1 MLTAYDAPTASI
13 LSECGVD
20 MILVGDSV
28 GNALLGYES
37 TIPVT
42 LDDVIHHSA
51 AVARAKPDCLI
62 IGDMPFMSYKVS
74 IEQALENCSLMLQEG
89 GAEAVK
95 IEGASPRTIEIVRAV
110 VDSGIPVMGHI
121 GLTPQ
126 SIFQLGGYRVQGRTA
141 ELTEAI
147 IAQAKAL
154 EDAGVFSIVI
164 ELVPSETA
172 KLITEAVSVPTI
184 GIGAGPNCDGQ
195 VLVLWD
201 MLGLFEDFKPKF
213 VKKYANIRSVIKDA
227 VKEYSERM
235 IFSLSTGTSIKE
247 ISNAIEKYA
256 TPISSRLETLYW
268 LQDNGYRT
276 FGMICPV
283 IPSEIDRVNI
293 LLNQV
298 RPDKCEGIWV
308 EAINVRGKS
317 LVNTYKRLE
326 EAGLY
331 DHANELKNVMGNR
344 KAWSN
349 YCKKL
354 FIKFK
359 AEMKKKYLLHK
370 LHFLQYVTKEDKKF
384 FESHLEA
391 ICL

>member
-1 MLTAYDAPTASI
+1 LARKTTYKIKQSKKKGKKIVMLTAYDAPTASI

-42 LDDVIHHSA
+42 LEDVIHHSA
-51 AVARAKPDCLI
+51 AVARAKPDSLI

-74 IEQALENCSLMLQEG
+74 IEQALENCALMLQEG

-95 IEGASPRTIEIVRAV
+95 IEGASSRVVDIVRAV

-141 ELTEAI
+141 ELTEALVE
-147 IAQAKAL
+147 QAKAL

-164 ELVPSETA
+164 ELVPSESA
-172 KLITEAVSVPTI
+172 KLITEAISIPTI
-184 GIGAGPNCDGQ
+184 GIGAGPHCDGQ

-227 VKEYSERM
+227 VNEYSQEVRKGVFPETEHSFEM
-235 IFSLSTGTSIKE
+235 SEEETGRLYGRTK
-247 ISNAIEKYA
+247 
-256 TPISSRLETLYW
+256 PSR
-268 LQDNGYRT
+268 
-276 FGMICPV
+276 
-283 IPSEIDRVNI
+283 
-293 LLNQV
+293 
-298 RPDKCEGIWV
+298 
-308 EAINVRGKS
+308 
-317 LVNTYKRLE
+317 
-326 EAGLY
+326 
-331 DHANELKNVMGNR
+331 
-344 KAWSN
+344 
-349 YCKKL
+349 
-354 FIKFK
+354 
-359 AEMKKKYLLHK
+359 
-370 LHFLQYVTKEDKKF
+370 
-384 FESHLEA
+384 
-391 ICL
+391 

>member
-1 MLTAYDAPTASI
+1 MARKTTYKIKQSKEKGKKIVMLTAYDAPTASI

-51 AVARAKPDCLI
+51 AVARAKPDSLI

-74 IEQALENCSLMLQEG
+74 VEQALENCALMLQEG

-95 IEGASPRTIEIVRAV
+95 LEGASKRVVDIVRAV

-141 ELTEAI
+141 ELTEALVE
-147 IAQAKAL
+147 QAKAL
-154 EDAGVFSIVI
+154 EDAGAFSIVI

-172 KLITEAVSVPTI
+172 KLITEAISIPTI
-184 GIGAGPNCDGQ
+184 GIGAGPHCDGQ

-213 VKKYANIRSVIKDA
+213 LKKYANIRTVIKDA
-227 VKEYSERM
+227 VKEYSEEVRKGVFPESEHSFEM
-235 IFSLSTGTSIKE
+235 SEEETGRLYGRTK
-247 ISNAIEKYA
+247 
-256 TPISSRLETLYW
+256 PSR
-268 LQDNGYRT
+268 
-276 FGMICPV
+276 
-283 IPSEIDRVNI
+283 
-293 LLNQV
+293 
-298 RPDKCEGIWV
+298 
-308 EAINVRGKS
+308 
-317 LVNTYKRLE
+317 
-326 EAGLY
+326 
-331 DHANELKNVMGNR
+331 
-344 KAWSN
+344 
-349 YCKKL
+349 
-354 FIKFK
+354 
-359 AEMKKKYLLHK
+359 
-370 LHFLQYVTKEDKKF
+370 
-384 FESHLEA
+384 
-391 ICL
+391 

>member
-1 MLTAYDAPTASI
+1 MARRTTHKIKQLKKKGKKIVMLTAYDAPTASI

-74 IEQALENCSLMLQEG
+74 IEQALENCSLVLQEG

-95 IEGASPRTIEIVRAV
+95 IEGASTRDLEIVRAV

-126 SIFQLGGYRVQGRTA
+126 SIFQLGGYRIQGRTA
-141 ELTEAI
+141 EMTEALVE
-147 IAQAKAL
+147 QAKAL
-154 EDAGVFSIVI
+154 EDAGAFSIVI

-172 KLITEAVSVPTI
+172 KLISESISIPTI
-184 GIGAGPNCDGQ
+184 GIGAGPHCDGQ

-213 VKKYANIRSVIKDA
+213 VKKYANIRNVIIDA
-227 VKEYSERM
+227 VKEYSEEVRKGVFPEPEHSFEM
-235 IFSLSTGTSIKE
+235 SEEETGRLYGRTK
-247 ISNAIEKYA
+247 
-256 TPISSRLETLYW
+256 PSR
-268 LQDNGYRT
+268 
-276 FGMICPV
+276 
-283 IPSEIDRVNI
+283 
-293 LLNQV
+293 
-298 RPDKCEGIWV
+298 
-308 EAINVRGKS
+308 
-317 LVNTYKRLE
+317 
-326 EAGLY
+326 
-331 DHANELKNVMGNR
+331 
-344 KAWSN
+344 
-349 YCKKL
+349 
-354 FIKFK
+354 
-359 AEMKKKYLLHK
+359 
-370 LHFLQYVTKEDKKF
+370 
-384 FESHLEA
+384 
-391 ICL
+391 

>member
-1 MLTAYDAPTASI
+1 MARKTTYKIKLAKKKGKKLVMLTAYDAPTASI

-42 LDDVIHHSA
+42 LDDVIHHCA
-51 AVARAKPDCLI
+51 AVARAKPDSLI

-95 IEGASPRTIEIVRAV
+95 IEGASPRVVEIVREV

-147 IAQAKAL
+147 VEQAKAL
-154 EDAGVFSIVI
+154 EEAGAFSIVI
-164 ELVPSETA
+164 ELVPEETA
-172 KLITEAVSVPTI
+172 KLITEAVSIPTI
-184 GIGAGPNCDGQ
+184 GIGAGIHCDGQ

-213 VKKYANIRSVIKDA
+213 VKKYANIRDVIRDA
-227 VKEYSERM
+227 VKEYSEEVRKGEFPDSEHSFEM
-235 IFSLSTGTSIKE
+235 SEEETGRLYGRTK
-247 ISNAIEKYA
+247 
-256 TPISSRLETLYW
+256 PSR
-268 LQDNGYRT
+268 
-276 FGMICPV
+276 
-283 IPSEIDRVNI
+283 
-293 LLNQV
+293 
-298 RPDKCEGIWV
+298 
-308 EAINVRGKS
+308 
-317 LVNTYKRLE
+317 
-326 EAGLY
+326 
-331 DHANELKNVMGNR
+331 
-344 KAWSN
+344 
-349 YCKKL
+349 
-354 FIKFK
+354 
-359 AEMKKKYLLHK
+359 
-370 LHFLQYVTKEDKKF
+370 
-384 FESHLEA
+384 
-391 ICL
+391 

>member
-1 MLTAYDAPTASI
+1 LARQTTHKIKLAKQKGKKLVMLTAYDAPTASI

-42 LDDVIHHSA
+42 LGDVIHHSA

-74 IEQALENCSLMLQEG
+74 IEQALENCGLMLQDG

-95 IEGASPRTIEIVRAV
+95 IEGASPRVVEIVRAV

-141 ELTEAI
+141 ELTETI
-147 IAQAKAL
+147 IKQAQGL

-172 KLITEAVSVPTI
+172 RLITEAVSIPTI
-184 GIGAGPNCDGQ
+184 GIGAGPHCDGQ

-213 VKKYANIRSVIKDA
+213 VKKYANIRTVIKDA
-227 VKEYSERM
+227 VNEYSGDVRNG
-235 IFSLSTGTSIKE
+235 IFPDAEHSFEMSEEETG
-247 ISNAIEKYA
+247 
-256 TPISSRLETLYW
+256 RLY
-268 LQDNGYRT
+268 GRT
-276 FGMICPV
+276 KP
-283 IPSEIDRVNI
+283 
-293 LLNQV
+293 
-298 RPDKCEGIWV
+298 
-308 EAINVRGKS
+308 
-317 LVNTYKRLE
+317 
-326 EAGLY
+326 
-331 DHANELKNVMGNR
+331 NR
-344 KAWSN
+344 
-349 YCKKL
+349 
-354 FIKFK
+354 
-359 AEMKKKYLLHK
+359 
-370 LHFLQYVTKEDKKF
+370 
-384 FESHLEA
+384 
-391 ICL
+391 

>member
-1 MLTAYDAPTASI
+1 LARKTTYKIKQLKKKGKKIVMLTAYDAPTASI

-28 GNALLGYES
+28 GNTLLGYES

-95 IEGASPRTIEIVRAV
+95 IEGAGRAVDTVRAV

-141 ELTEAI
+141 EMTKALVE
-147 IAQAKAL
+147 QAKAL
-154 EDAGVFSIVI
+154 EDAGAFSIVI

-172 KLITEAVSVPTI
+172 KVITESISIPTI
-184 GIGAGPNCDGQ
+184 GIGAGPHCDGQ

-213 VKKYANIRSVIKDA
+213 VKQYANIRNVIKDA
-227 VKEYSERM
+227 VKEYSEEVRKGVFPESEHSFEM
-235 IFSLSTGTSIKE
+235 SEEETGRLYGRTK
-247 ISNAIEKYA
+247 
-256 TPISSRLETLYW
+256 PSR
-268 LQDNGYRT
+268 
-276 FGMICPV
+276 
-283 IPSEIDRVNI
+283 
-293 LLNQV
+293 
-298 RPDKCEGIWV
+298 
-308 EAINVRGKS
+308 
-317 LVNTYKRLE
+317 
-326 EAGLY
+326 
-331 DHANELKNVMGNR
+331 
-344 KAWSN
+344 
-349 YCKKL
+349 
-354 FIKFK
+354 
-359 AEMKKKYLLHK
+359 
-370 LHFLQYVTKEDKKF
+370 
-384 FESHLEA
+384 
-391 ICL
+391 